1 MGAKKGIRAE
11 QKQRTRAALIASALK
26 MVADGRSFS
35 SLSLREVTRAAG
47 VVPTA
52 FYRHFPTMDALGMAI
67 VEEALPEL
75 RTRMRELRQDTSNME
90 ELLVASVNV
99 FFEFVLHHAQEFLF
113 FGREITGG
121 SSILRNTLRLHTVR
135 FSYDLADDLAR
146 IGFAAH
152 LNDQERFMVA
162 DLLVRAVLTTSQDLL
177 ALRKNPEA
185 LEILRFRTAQQM
197 RLVVLGM
204 LNWSSKKLAVAS

>member
-1 MGAKKGIRAE
+1 MGIRAE
-11 QKQRTRAALIASALK
+11 QKQRTRAALIAAALE
-26 MVADGRSFS
+26 MVADGRAFS

-67 VEEALPEL
+67 VEEALPDL
-75 RTRMRELRQDTSNME
+75 RTRMRELRQDASNME
-90 ELLVASVNV
+90 ELLVASINV
-99 FFEFVLHHAQEFLF
+99 FFEFVLQHAQEFLF

-121 SSILRNTLRLHTVR
+121 SSVLRNTLRLHVVR

-146 IGFAAH
+146 IGYANH

-177 ALRKNPEA
+177 AVRNNKIALDTLRH
-185 LEILRFRTAQQM
+185 RTAQQM
-197 RLVVLGM
+197 RLVVIGM
-204 LNWSSKKLAVAS
+204 LNWSSKPLAAVS